1 MYFPCLWADG
11 INSEIAIRE
20 DAQLLE
26 NKELV
31 KAQNVRRI
39 LMVCMGNICRSPTA
53 EAVCRAKIR
62 ERRLA
67 IEVDSAGTIGYHQG
81 DKPDSRSMEAGKKR
95 GFSFDD
101 MRARQV
107 VEADFEHFDLIL
119 AADNSNLADLRRRCP
134 PEYQY
139 KLKLMLSY
147 GDSNVKEVPDP
158 YYGGAQGFELV
169 LDLLEQ
175 SMEALLD
182 QVTGKTN

>member
-1 MYFPCLWADG
+1 ML
-11 INSEIAIRE
+11 E
-20 DAQLLE
+20 DKALA
-26 NKELV
+26 
-31 KAQNVRRI
+31 KAQHVRRI

-62 ERRLA
+62 ERLLN

-81 DKPDSRSMEAGKKR
+81 DKPDSRAMAAGKRR
-95 GFSFDD
+95 GLSFDG

-107 VEADFEHFDLIL
+107 IDADFEYFDLIL

-147 GDSNVKEVPDP
+147 GDCDTDEVPDP
-158 YYGGAQGFELV
+158 YYGGEQGFEFV
-169 LDLLEQ
+169 IDLLEE
-175 SMEALLD
+175 SMEALLEQLSG
-182 QVTGKTN
+182 QVNK

>member
-1 MYFPCLWADG
+1 M
-11 INSEIAIRE
+11 
-20 DAQLLE
+20 LLE
-26 NKELV
+26 DKVLAKE
-31 KAQNVRRI
+31 QHVRRI

-62 ERRLA
+62 ERRLN

-81 DKPDSRSMEAGKKR
+81 EQPDSRSMAAGKKR
-95 GFSFDD
+95 GFSFDGI
-101 MRARQV
+101 RARQV
-107 VEADFEHFDLIL
+107 VDADFEHFDLIL

-139 KLKLMLSY
+139 KLKLMLAF
-147 GDSNVKEVPDP
+147 GDCDTDEVPDP

-175 SMEALLD
+175 SMEALLE
-182 QVTGKTN
+182 QL